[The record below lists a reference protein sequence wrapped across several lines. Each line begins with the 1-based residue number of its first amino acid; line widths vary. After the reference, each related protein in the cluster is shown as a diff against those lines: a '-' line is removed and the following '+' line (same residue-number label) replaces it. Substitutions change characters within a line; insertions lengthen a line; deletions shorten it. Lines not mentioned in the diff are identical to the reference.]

1 MRLHEACT
9 EVDRKNGLGCL
20 NYSKPVVFHKAKKA
34 SYLKKK
40 KSEKKKVINGLVVFD
55 KTLDSDN

>member
-20 NYSKPVVFHKAKKA
+20 NYSKPIVFHKEKKA

-40 KSEKKKVINGLVVFD
+40 GEKKVINGLVVFD